1 MEPFPTVFARVSPED
16 KMKIVHAL
24 QSRQEV
30 VSMTGDGVNDAPA
43 IRHADVGVAMGITG
57 TDLTKEA
64 ADIVLTDDNF
74 TSIIRA
80 VAEGRRIMDNII
92 LFLVYLLSCNSG
104 EIWTMLLC
112 VLGGL
117 PTPFT
122 SLQILWGNLIIDS
135 PPSLA
140 LGVQPAAPNV
150 LIRLPRNPDQGIFT
164 WKSLTLL
171 VMQGV
176 SLGFLSVTL
185 FVVEY
190 VGYGYSVLDPSS
202 AVYKDGLLHA
212 QGHCFITISL
222 MQLAQGFAGR
232 SITASIFRQNF
243 FNNIYLIMGIGVS
256 FGLLVAC
263 MYIPGW
269 NTLFDQY
276 PMNWID
282 WIVSLGMVCTHLAFV
297 ELLKFCLRR
306 NCFRKERAHDPLE
319 KEWYMG

>member
-1 MEPFPTVFARVSPED
+1 
-16 KMKIVHAL
+16 
-24 QSRQEV
+24 
-30 VSMTGDGVNDAPA
+30 
-43 IRHADVGVAMGITG
+43 
-57 TDLTKEA
+57 
-64 ADIVLTDDNF
+64 
-74 TSIIRA
+74 
-80 VAEGRRIMDNII
+80 
-92 LFLVYLLSCNSG
+92 
-104 EIWTMLLC
+104 
-112 VLGGL
+112 
-117 PTPFT
+117 
-122 SLQILWGNLIIDS
+122 
-135 PPSLA
+135 
-140 LGVQPAAPNV
+140 
-150 LIRLPRNPDQGIFT
+150 
-164 WKSLTLL
+164 
-171 VMQGV
+171 
-176 SLGFLSVTL
+176 VTL

-190 VGYGYSVLDPSS
+190 VGYGYSVLDPRS

-243 FNNIYLIMGIGVS
+243 FNNVYLIMGIGVS

-282 WIVSLGMVCTHLAFV
+282 WIVSLGLVCTHLAFV

-306 NCFRKERAHDPLE
+306 NCFRKERALDPLE